1 MKNPMLTIQYLEDS
15 PEMAHL
21 DEKAIVNKL
30 SAAAERLPF
39 THLLIGW
46 NVPLP
51 ILETCRMEAERLGM
65 RFLRWQPLLT
75 DDKAL
80 HPNPEW
86 RAVGLMGNKLVGY
99 RSLPEFTF
107 LCPNHPAVQEAVA
120 KHLANLIHLG
130 LYQGLFLDRVRFPSP
145 SADPINELGCFCD
158 HCQRKAAEVGL
169 DLAQVKVDLVC
180 STRDEKSRAVL
191 VKSLLTGKM
200 DPEQTG
206 QNLNIGQF
214 VAFRKKS
221 LVDFLAM
228 VSHMLRE
235 AQLEIGLDCYSPSL
249 THMVGQDLTSMGA
262 LVDWIKLMTYAH
274 TFAPAG
280 IPFELSGLVHH
291 LTSKGVINERQVLGM
306 IGKTIHLP
314 LPTSLRALKN
324 DGLSTMALEKEVRFG
339 VETCSTPVLAGMEL
353 VELEGVTNLNPD
365 QIRSD
370 LIGLIESRSAGLALS
385 WDLLHIPL
393 ERLDLVRQVYLD
405 NELSKG

>member
-1 MKNPMLTIQYLEDS
+1 
-15 PEMAHL
+15 
-21 DEKAIVNKL
+21 
-30 SAAAERLPF
+30 
-39 THLLIGW
+39 
-46 NVPLP
+46 
-51 ILETCRMEAERLGM
+51 
-65 RFLRWQPLLT
+65 
-75 DDKAL
+75 
-80 HPNPEW
+80 
-86 RAVGLMGNKLVGY
+86 
-99 RSLPEFTF
+99 
-107 LCPNHPAVQEAVA
+107 
-120 KHLANLIHLG
+120 
-130 LYQGLFLDRVRFPSP
+130 
-145 SADPINELGCFCD
+145 
-158 HCQRKAAEVGL
+158 
-169 DLAQVKVDLVC
+169 
-180 STRDEKSRAVL
+180 
-191 VKSLLTGKM
+191 
-200 DPEQTG
+200 
-206 QNLNIGQF
+206 
-214 VAFRKKS
+214 
-221 LVDFLAM
+221 
-228 VSHMLRE
+228 
-235 AQLEIGLDCYSPSL
+235 
-249 THMVGQDLTSMGA
+249 MVGQDLTSMGG